1 MVLGARELGCDAI
14 EATEGGPRAQLE
26 APCLARYS
34 AIRQAVDT
42 VDAVVDWAPLL
53 VPEPELA
60 EEIIET
66 LSLGAMHLT
75 AFLLD
80 DDVGTDDVSLLL
92 AETHAGDPTGGCGGD
107 FGVGK

>member
-1 MVLGARELGCDAI
+1 
-14 EATEGGPRAQLE
+14 
-26 APCLARYS
+26 
-34 AIRQAVDT
+34 

-92 AETHAGDPTGGCGGD
+92 AETHAGDPTAAKASNQNITRWGTQRGANKWYYL
-107 FGVGK
+107 GVAAATLE